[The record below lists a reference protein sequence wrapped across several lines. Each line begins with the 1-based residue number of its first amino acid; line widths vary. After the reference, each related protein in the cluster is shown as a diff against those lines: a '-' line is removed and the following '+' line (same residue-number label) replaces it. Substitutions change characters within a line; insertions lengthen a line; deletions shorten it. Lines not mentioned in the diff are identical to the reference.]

1 LGDLKDRKQKG
12 GTMFRRIIATSPAW
26 VTLPLRLGLGVVFVA
41 HGAQK
46 VLGNF
51 GGPGLQKFIS
61 FPPPFGFMKPG
72 WLWMGA
78 AAFSELFGG
87 LLIILGLM
95 TRVGA
100 FFIACTMLTAVIGV
114 HSEAFFASNRGF
126 EYPMSLLAM
135 ALALLISGGGMAS
148 VDLALTRGRR

>member
-1 LGDLKDRKQKG
+1 
-12 GTMFRRIIATSPAW
+12 MFRKIIATSPTWAP
-26 VTLPLRLGLGVVFVA
+26 LPLRLAFGAVFFA

-46 VLGNF
+46 VLGSF

-78 AAFSELFGG
+78 AALSELIGGILIFLG
-87 LLIILGLM
+87 LL

-100 FFIACTMLTAVIGV
+100 FFLACTMLTAIVGV
-114 HSEAFFASNRGF
+114 HWGSFFASNKGF
-126 EYPMSLLAM
+126 EYPLSLLAM
-135 ALALLISGGGMAS
+135 SLALLILGGGMAS